1 MQIIQFIRKIAV
13 SDPSFASVVL
23 LLGCEGSDGGTTFTD
38 ESNSAHTITANG
50 AANTDD
56 AQFKFGSTSGFMS
69 SASNETDGLSAADSA
84 DWNFGTGDV
93 TIETWWRTTDKTVGQ
108 VIFGQ
113 VSDAN
118 NHQSFVWEPSQ
129 GIKCSIISGGAVALN
144 LWSGTPSAISNDT
157 WHHIAYT
164 RSSNTHRFFIDGTL
178 YGGDQSNTSSWA
190 DLSGSAR
197 IGMDEASIGQTG
209 GVKGWIDE
217 YRITKGVARYTGN
230 FTAPTTAFP
239 RS

>member
-38 ESNSAHTITANG
+38 DSNSAHTITANG

-56 AQFKFGSTSGFMS
+56 AQVKFGSTSGFMS
-69 SASNETDGLSAADSA
+69 SASNETDGLTTSDSA
-84 DWNFGTGDV
+84 DFAFGTGDV
-93 TIETWWRTTDKTVGQ
+93 TIETWFRTTDKTVDQ
-108 VIFGQ
+108 VIFSQ
-113 VSDAN
+113 STDAN
-118 NHQSFVWEPSQ
+118 NHAAFLWSSAAGPKVSV
-129 GIKCSIISGGAVALN
+129 ISGGAVAIN
-144 LWSGTPSAISNDT
+144 FNPGDGSEISNNT
-157 WHHIAYT
+157 WHHIAYC
-164 RSSNTHRFFIDGTL
+164 RSGNDHLVFVDGTQV
-178 YGGDQSNTSSWA
+178 GSTHTDSSAWP
-190 DLSGSAR
+190 DLTGTVR
-197 IGMDEASIGQTG
+197 IGMDDANVGQAG